1 MLQPLKWTCEDM
13 DGKTTIYTSWNN
25 QNPPQNYHA
34 LSYNITR
41 TWHRNVTDFRLS
53 EISLSPK
60 TATSS

>member
-13 DGKTTIYTSWNN
+13 DGKTTIYTSRNN